1 MPYETIQLD
10 LLQFFN
16 EEVAYF
22 LLHLI
27 IPQALNWFNYSLKLE
42 VPTVLYHPQA
52 VSMFSAALQS
62 GQLGP
67 IVQQFDVSNE
77 AVAATTQGNM
87 EEFVRA
93 LQNAS
98 ISGQQTRGRPTPET
112 TQPEK
117 RMKSEDENKDADG
130 DDNMLG

>member
-1 MPYETIQLD
+1 
-10 LLQFFN
+10 
-16 EEVAYF
+16 
-22 LLHLI
+22 
-27 IPQALNWFNYSLKLE
+27 
-42 VPTVLYHPQA
+42 
-52 VSMFSAALQS
+52 MFSAALQS

>member
-1 MPYETIQLD
+1 MPCETVQLD

-16 EEVAYF
+16 EEVAYL

-98 ISGQQTRGRPTPET
+98 ISGQQTRERPTPET